1 MEHTNYWLRR
11 KLSRRTALRGTALTG
26 IGAAS
31 YALVGCG
38 DDDDDDGGN
47 GGEPTNTPQGLL
59 PTATPAPTQAPVE
72 VTPGGAFSFQ
82 ISSPPPSLDPYTST
96 SFVASY
102 NHGLSYSK
110 LYRFAAGVPEVA
122 PADNTMEPDLADA
135 MPEQTDDLT
144 FVITL
149 KDGLKFHDVAPTNGR
164 DLTSEDVAY
173 AFDRYRTLET
183 SVHKTG
189 LAFIDKVETPD
200 AKTVVITTKAPYA
213 DTVAYLGG
221 NLGVWISPAEHAETE
236 AAATKMVGSGPFLH
250 TAFETGV
257 KLTYAKNA
265 DYYDAPYPYFD
276 DVTALIVTDQAKRV
290 ADFSSKQ
297 VDLTWLFLPTERDQL
312 KSQRPDAQ
320 FEETQGIGGYIYLR
334 TDKPPFND
342 KRVRQAMSM
351 ALNRAA
357 IREAISKGEGVD
369 EQLYHVG
376 FPYARQVADLPQ
388 AKYWEH
394 NLTEAKAMLEAAI
407 GAGNTID
414 TTWEHADAAI
424 YTQAYVDTA
433 TLAQAQLAEIGINIT
448 DVSKP
453 YAQYISTTYQGNY
466 EGMGHSPRAV
476 AYWADFITERF
487 TMKPQRGRINL
498 SYVTDQA
505 LEDLMDKQRSQFV
518 FEERLETI
526 RQIEEHVAEEQ
537 YEIYFSTDTRTY
549 FWDAPIRNYR
559 PTAWFPY
566 THVMKTWRDANA

>member
-1 MEHTNYWLRR
+1 MTDQSNYWLRK

-26 IGAAS
+26 IAAAS

-38 DDDDDDGGN
+38 DDDDDDDAS
-47 GGEPTNTPQGLL
+47 PTNTPQGLL
-59 PTATPAPTQAPVE
+59 PTATTAPTQVPDP
-72 VTPGGAFSFQ
+72 VTPGGSFNFQ

-110 LYRFAAGVPEVA
+110 LFRFAAGVPEVA
-122 PADNTMEPDLADA
+122 PADNTMEPDLAEA
-135 MPEQTDDLT
+135 MPEQIDDLT
-144 FVITL
+144 YVITL
-149 KDGLKFHDVAPTNGR
+149 KENLKFHDVAPTSGR
-164 DLTSEDVAY
+164 ALTSEDVAY
-173 AFDRYRTLET
+173 AFNRYQTLDK

-189 LAFIDKVETPD
+189 LAFIDKIETPD
-200 AKTVVITTKAPYA
+200 ARTVRITTKAPYA
-213 DTVAYLGG
+213 DAVTYLGG
-221 NLGVWISPAEHAETE
+221 NLGVWISPAEHAETD

-257 KLTYAKNA
+257 SLKYAKNPN
-265 DYYDAPYPYFD
+265 YFDAPYPYFD

-342 KRVRQAMSM
+342 KRVRQAISM
-351 ALNRAA
+351 ALNRPA

-376 FPYARQVADLPQ
+376 FPYSRQVADLPQ
-388 AKYWEH
+388 AKYWKH
-394 NLTEAKAMLEAAI
+394 DIAEAKKLMAAAL
-407 GAGNTID
+407 GSDTATIE

-433 TLAQAQLAEIGINIT
+433 TLAQAQLAAIGINVT

-453 YAQYISTTYQGNY
+453 YAQYISTTYQGQY

-476 AYWADFITERF
+476 AYWQDFVTERF

-498 SYVTDQA
+498 SYVTDAA
-505 LEDLMDKQRSQFV
+505 LEDLMDKQRAQFKP
-518 FEERLETI
+518 EERLQTI
-526 RQIEEHVAEEQ
+526 RKIEEHVAEEQ
-537 YEIYFSTDTRTY
+537 YEIFFSTDTRTY

-566 THVMKTWRDANA
+566 AHLMKTWRAKA

>member
-1 MEHTNYWLRR
+1 MEYTNYWLRR
-11 KLSRRTALRGTALTG
+11 RVSRRTALRGGALTG

-31 YALVGCG
+31 LALVGCG
-38 DDDDDDGGN
+38 DDDDDAT
-47 GGEPTNTPQGLL
+47 PTNTPQGLL
-59 PTATPAPTQAPVE
+59 PTPTPAPTQVPDP
-72 VTPGGAFSFQ
+72 VTPGGSFSFQ

-110 LYRFAAGVPEVA
+110 LVRYANGVPELA
-122 PADNTMEPDLADA
+122 PADNTMEPDLAEA
-135 MPEQTDDLT
+135 MPEQQDDLT
-144 FVITL
+144 FVFTL
-149 KDGLKFHDVAPTNGR
+149 KEGVKFHNVAPTNGR
-164 DLTSEDVAY
+164 ALTSEDIAY
-173 AFDRYRTLET
+173 AFNRYQNLET

-189 LAFIDKVETPD
+189 LAFIDKIETPD
-200 AKTVVITTKAPYA
+200 ARTVKITTKAPYA
-213 DTVAYLGG
+213 DTVTYLGG
-221 NLGVWISPAEHAETE
+221 NLGVWISPREHAETD

-257 KLTYAKNA
+257 SLTYKKNP

-290 ADFSSKQ
+290 ADFSSRQ

-342 KRVRQAMSM
+342 KRVRQAISM

-376 FPYARQVADLPQ
+376 YPYARQVSELPQ

-394 NLTEAKAMLEAAI
+394 NIAEARALMDAAI
-407 GAGNTID
+407 GAGNTIE

-433 TLAQAQLAEIGINIT
+433 TLAQAQLAAIGINVT

-453 YAQYISTTYQGNY
+453 YAQYISTTYQGQY

-476 AYWADFITERF
+476 AYWQDFVTERF

-498 SYVTDQA
+498 SYVTDPA
-505 LEDLMDKQRSQFV
+505 LEVLMDTQRAQFNP
-518 FEERLETI
+518 EERIQTI

-537 YEIYFSTDTRTY
+537 YEIFFSTDTRSY

-566 THVMKTWRDANA
+566 AHLMKTWRDANA